1 MSRLPILTGL
11 EVIKILERI
20 GFKTVRQKGSHVFL
34 KHQDNRITIIPV
46 HKGKDVDR
54 ALLRKI
60 LRDTKISPN
69 EFLKIFSNK
78 NRD

>member
-11 EVIKILERI
+11 ELIKILERM
-20 GFKTVRQKGSHVFL
+20 GFKTIRQKGSHVFL
-34 KHQDNRITIIPV
+34 KHQDNRTTIIPV

-60 LRDTKISPN
+60 LRDTEISPN
-69 EFLKIFSNK
+69 EFKDILRKS
-78 NRD
+78 

>member
-1 MSRLPILTGL
+1 M
-11 EVIKILERI
+11 K
-20 GFKTVRQKGSHVFL
+20 KKRQF
-34 KHQDNRITIIPV
+34 

-69 EFLKIFSNK
+69 EFKDILKKS
-78 NRD
+78 

>member
-1 MSRLPILTGL
+1 MSKLPILTGVEL
-11 EVIKILERI
+11 IKILEKV
-20 GFKTVRQKGSHVFL
+20 GFKIIRQKGSHVFL
-34 KHQDNRITIIPV
+34 KHQDDRITIIPV

-69 EFLKIFSNK
+69 EFKDILRKS
-78 NRD
+78 

>member
-11 EVIKILERI
+11 ELIKILERI
-20 GFKTVRQKGSHVFL
+20 GFKTVRQKGSHIFL
-34 KHQDNRITIIPV
+34 KHQDNRTTIIPV

-69 EFLKIFSNK
+69 EFKDILRKS
-78 NRD
+78 

>member
-11 EVIKILERI
+11 ELIKKLEKV
-20 GFKTVRQKGSHVFL
+20 GFKTIRQKGSHVFL
-34 KHQDNRITIIPV
+34 KHQDNRTTIIPV

-54 ALLRKI
+54 SLLRKV

-69 EFLKIFSNK
+69 EFKDILGKS
-78 NRD
+78 